1 MENNLMEGFNNET
14 VEQVCEGVTKS
25 NGGLGKM
32 LLGGA
37 IGFVSAVA
45 VPRIVRALKNRRNKD
60 TNDVESDEVVNN
72 EQSEQ

>member
-14 VEQVCEGVTKS
+14 VNQVCEGATKS

-37 IGFVSAVA
+37 IGFVSAIA
-45 VPRIVRALKNRRNKD
+45 VPKIVGALKNRRKKGA
-60 TNDVESDEVVNN
+60 DEVEAEINN
-72 EQSEQ
+72 DEQSEE